1 MEVQSKVKATIV
13 IGYAIP
19 RGGSSYLQ
27 YLLSKS
33 NCVTVKLTEQ
43 NKLHPLNSS
52 DGIVTLMN
60 VFRGHHIKFV
70 FLDRDNESIIK
81 SHEAINEIQHLKP
94 KLDAPMNAPKS
105 KGLKTRKQIL
115 NEINKI
121 RRNTDRQ
128 DGAKDGLGNKVNLLR
143 LDYNNFDIDALAAF
157 IGDDSVRE
165 THEEAWMKKPI
176 RHGRLSYG
184 LK

>member
-1 MEVQSKVKATIV
+1 VITKIV

-19 RGGSSYLQ
+19 RGGSSYLGF
-27 YLLSKS
+27 LLKQAESVVS
-33 NCVTVKLTEQ
+33 VKMSEH
-43 NKLHPLNSS
+43 NKLHPLNSN
-52 DGIVTLMN
+52 DGLLSLMN
-60 VFRGHHIKFV
+60 TFRAHDVRFV
-70 FLDRDNESIIK
+70 FLDRDDDSIIK
-81 SHEAINEIQHLKP
+81 SHHAINEIQHLKP
-94 KLDAPMNAPKS
+94 KMYAPMNAPKS

-157 IGDDSVRE
+157 IGDDAVKQA
-165 THEEAWMKKPI
+165 HAEAWMKRPI

-184 LK
+184 INK